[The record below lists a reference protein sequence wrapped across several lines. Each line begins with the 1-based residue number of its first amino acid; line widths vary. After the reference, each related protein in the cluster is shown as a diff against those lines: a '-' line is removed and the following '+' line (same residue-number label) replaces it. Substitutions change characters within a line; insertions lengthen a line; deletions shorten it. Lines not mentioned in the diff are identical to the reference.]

1 MRDRAVTLKHAIAA
15 TLLVLS
21 PAAPAHS
28 ADSPRMASG
37 RAFHAACWPGDTM
50 AGLPGERRPM
60 KGIPG
65 AHQPMPT
72 GAVQPFSPVQP
83 QLRGAIRRVKLPPG
97 KKLVAL
103 TLDLCESGGEVSG
116 YDAAIINYLRQSGTK
131 ATLFTGGKWM
141 LSHPGRTQQLLSD
154 PLFEMANHGFAH
166 RNARGITGSALLD
179 EILGPQRAYERL
191 RAEFASAKCV
201 ASASADVSAL
211 PQRMGLFRFPFG
223 SCNPQAMAAVNDQG
237 LLAIQWDVSTGDP
250 SPATT
255 GAQIAHTMVAQTRPG
270 SIIIAHANGRGY
282 HTAEGLPLA
291 IPKLKAMGYQ
301 FVTVSELLAAG
312 EPVIVDSCYDSRP
325 GDTDK
330 YDFLF
335 APKRPSAIPGTA
347 ALGEPALRSSKR
359 KGTPDDP
366 FTTGSTG
373 VPR

>member
-28 ADSPRMASG
+28 ADSPRMATG
-37 RAFHAACWPGDTM
+37 RALHAACWPGDTM

-154 PLFEMANHGFAH
+154 PLFEMANHGAM
-166 RNARGITGSALLD
+166 R
-179 EILGPQRAYERL
+179 
-191 RAEFASAKCV
+191 V
-201 ASASADVSAL
+201 ASPDQRCSTRSSGRSAPMRDCAPNSPAPSAL
-211 PQRMGLFRFPFG
+211 PVPARTSRLCRSAWACSGFR
-223 SCNPQAMAAVNDQG
+223 SA
-237 LLAIQWDVSTGDP
+237 
-250 SPATT
+250 
-255 GAQIAHTMVAQTRPG
+255 
-270 SIIIAHANGRGY
+270 
-282 HTAEGLPLA
+282 
-291 IPKLKAMGYQ
+291 
-301 FVTVSELLAAG
+301 
-312 EPVIVDSCYDSRP
+312 PVI
-325 GDTDK
+325 
-330 YDFLF
+330 
-335 APKRPSAIPGTA
+335 
-347 ALGEPALRSSKR
+347 R
-359 KGTPDDP
+359 KPWQQ
-366 FTTGSTG
+366 
-373 VPR
+373 